1 MNSTNTDKIKQLTE
15 AFLTLGK
22 EGYTLTIQD
31 ERIAK
36 LDRIAKRSKYGFKN
50 EFYTRFK
57 DENRMLEYCL
67 EWYNNKIANETR
79 EVERKA
85 KQKLQKTE
93 GAKNVQ
99 VGDIFCYSWGW
110 EQTNLDFYQVTEKK
124 TAATIKVRP
133 IYFESVETTSWASE
147 NVKPVANDFRG
158 DEFTVRLNGDSFKR
172 SCGSANKIDKDEDRT
187 FYRSWYA

>member
-1 MNSTNTDKIKQLTE
+1 MNTDKIKQLTE

-22 EGYTLTIQD
+22 EGYILTIED
-31 ERIAK
+31 KRIAK
-36 LDRIAKRSKYGFKN
+36 LNRIAKRSKYGTKTV
-50 EFYTRFK
+50 FYTRFK
-57 DENRMLEYCL
+57 DEDRMLEYCL
-67 EWYNNKIANETR
+67 EWYNNKISNEVK
-79 EVERKA
+79 EKERKA

-93 GAKNVQ
+93 DAKNVQ

-124 TAATIKVRP
+124 TAATIKLRL
-133 IYFESVETTSWASE
+133 ISYESVETTSWASE

-158 DEFTVRLNGDSFKR
+158 EEITVRLNGDSFKR
-172 SCGSANKIDKDEDRT
+172 PCGSANKINKDENKT